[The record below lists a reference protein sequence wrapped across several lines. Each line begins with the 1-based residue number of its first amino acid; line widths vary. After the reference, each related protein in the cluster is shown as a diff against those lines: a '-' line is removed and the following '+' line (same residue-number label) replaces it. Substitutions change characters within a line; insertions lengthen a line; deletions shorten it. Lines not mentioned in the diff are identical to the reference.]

1 MTPAMNYKQATGVRA
16 RSDLTANRLP
26 TRMGALTDT
35 ELVTVAEHLGKH
47 ASENRPLTL
56 NPKMCGRL
64 ADALLECVNRVGEV

>member
-1 MTPAMNYKQATGVRA
+1 MPRISTRLGAM
-16 RSDLTANRLP
+16 
-26 TRMGALTDT
+26 TDT

-47 ASENRPLTL
+47 ASENRQLTL

>member
-1 MTPAMNYKQATGVRA
+1 MAYMNYKEATGVRA
-16 RSDLTANRLP
+16 RADLTANRLP

-64 ADALLECVNRVGEV
+64 SDALLECVNRVGEV